1 MQYPDSD
8 SGFQRSASGGLAFYP
23 WGRFGRG
30 YIVPGPAEMAG
41 LRATVRV
48 YLGVGLVTVLAIA
61 LLWKLHAAPLWV
73 AAGFMV
79 FALQLVVFHFHVRAW
94 DLEPARERFVT
105 PDNTE
110 SFAAGFNGIA
120 LWSLLLV
127 MALFAALGLF
137 MLLRVGPAPSIL
149 TWTAIFGFGSVYF
162 GRIAL
167 VRRRLKRRSQE

>member
-8 SGFQRSASGGLAFYP
+8 SGFQRSAAGGLAFYP

-30 YIVPGPAEMAG
+30 YIVPGPAEMATIRAKVKIYLLTG
-41 LRATVRV
+41 LF
-48 YLGVGLVTVLAIA
+48 LVLANG
-61 LLWKLHAAPLWV
+61 LLWKLQAAPLWKV
-73 AAGFMV
+73 AGLLAV
-79 FALQLVVFHFHVRAW
+79 ALLLVAFHFHVRAW
-94 DLEPARERFVT
+94 DLEPARERFAV

-110 SFAAGFNGIA
+110 SFAAGFNGFA

-149 TWTAIFGFGSVYF
+149 AWTAIFGFGSVYF